1 MYDRIDVY
9 QRYCL
14 GNFDYHNHFEFDFIS
29 KKAKFVNEELIQ
41 NFSKSKTVLYDNF
54 ENKEIANS
62 LINSHVS
69 DDFLLSDDDII
80 SIKWDFKECIEN
92 IDDYNLNYYKGI
104 GIISHFTI
112 ITTKGSE
119 SNEYNIINKYPYSL
133 DRLAGSI
140 IYILGFD
147 LLNSNL
153 KKLITPYKYN
163 IYHDGVFCRKT
174 GERLNLNKI
183 NFNISSNNEKD
194 ALNISLKSSDEYFS
208 DILSLLT
215 KYRVYRWYDKDY
227 LENIKMSKYE
237 FLENNGNTWILEL
250 IFENGEVLNL
260 RGKNAYPDTYFG
272 FGQEILNLTGKD
284 YLKINN
290 ILDKDNLIEYNNNKL
305 SIDDG
310 RLDKISIMQNYN
322 LEPSFIEEFIID
334 FKNKRAYWDLNPD
347 FFTNILE
354 YKELYESPYNLSF
367 NLFEKLYSKVS
378 FETYELSEEKINE
391 FIKKFDFIESFPIYT
406 EEKMYDNYVSLRE
419 FFNIY
424 VTSYHPY
431 GKKREYLIEEN
442 FPEQWSYFG
451 ELIEDLIG
459 FDVLNIK
466 DLKYLT
472 SNINHDFKDNRFYKN
487 DVELGI
493 AKIKFKHYYSHIIND
508 ND

>member
-1 MYDRIDVY
+1 M
-9 QRYCL
+9 
-14 GNFDYHNHFEFDFIS
+14 ETEKE
-29 KKAKFVNEELIQ
+29 KK
-41 NFSKSKTVLYDNF
+41 
-54 ENKEIANS
+54 ENVQYKLLCTRKEIANS

-322 LEPSFIEEFIID
+322 LEPSFIEEFI
-334 FKNKRAYWDLNPD
+334 L
-347 FFTNILE
+347 IL
-354 YKELYESPYNLSF
+354 KT
-367 NLFEKLYSKVS
+367 KG
-378 FETYELSEEKINE
+378 
-391 FIKKFDFIESFPIYT
+391 
-406 EEKMYDNYVSLRE
+406 
-419 FFNIY
+419 
-424 VTSYHPY
+424 H
-431 GKKREYLIEEN
+431 
-442 FPEQWSYFG
+442 
-451 ELIEDLIG
+451 IG
-459 FDVLNIK
+459 I
-466 DLKYLT
+466 
-472 SNINHDFKDNRFYKN
+472 
-487 DVELGI
+487 
-493 AKIKFKHYYSHIIND
+493 
-508 ND
+508 